1 MEFQAAGG
9 LVTMRLQDRFAW
21 GRRTYVMGILNVTSD
36 SFSGD
41 GMGEAGKVTVGRA
54 VDQARAFAAA
64 GADILD
70 IGGESTRPGSEPVTA
85 ATERNRVVPVINAVR
100 DALPG
105 IAVSIDTYRA
115 ETAEAALDA
124 GADMVNDVWG
134 LRADPDLGPLAASRR
149 APVILMHNRSKPG
162 AAVMDARLGGEYDA
176 PDYNDLLT
184 DVQTDLAAL
193 AANAEATG
201 IDKNQIVLDPGL
213 AFGKTVEQNLD
224 LIDQLG
230 FLKSLGYPLLVGPSR
245 KSFVGKVLNL
255 PVEERVE
262 GTAATVA
269 IAIARGADIVRVHDV
284 EAMVRVARMADAIVR
299 KG

>member
-1 MEFQAAGG
+1 
-9 LVTMRLQDRFAW
+9 MRLQDRFAW

-41 GMGEAGKVTVGRA
+41 GVGEAGKVTVGRA
-54 VDQARAFAAA
+54 VNQARAFAAA

-70 IGGESTRPGSEPVTA
+70 IGGESTRPESEPVTA

-100 DALPG
+100 DALPE

-124 GADMVNDVWG
+124 GADIVNDVWG

-184 DVQTDLAAL
+184 DVQTDLTAL

-201 IDKNQIVLDPGL
+201 IEKSQIVLDPGL

-299 KG
+299 GA

>member
-1 MEFQAAGG
+1 
-9 LVTMRLQDRFAW
+9 MRLQDRFAW

-213 AFGKTVEQNLD
+213 AFGKSVEQNLD

>member
-1 MEFQAAGG
+1 
-9 LVTMRLQDRFAW
+9 MRLQDCFAW
-21 GRRTYVMGILNVTSD
+21 GRRTYIMGILNVTSD

-85 ATERNRVVPVINAVR
+85 ATERHRVVPVINAVR

-176 PDYNDLLT
+176 PDSNALLT

-193 AANAEATG
+193 VANAEATG

-299 KG
+299 GG

>member
-1 MEFQAAGG
+1 
-9 LVTMRLQDRFAW
+9 MRLQDRFAW

-41 GMGEAGKVTVGRA
+41 GVGEAGKVTVGRA
-54 VDQARAFAAA
+54 VNQARAFAAA

-70 IGGESTRPGSEPVTA
+70 IGGESTRPGAEPVTA

-100 DALPG
+100 DALPE

-124 GADMVNDVWG
+124 GADIVNDVWG

-184 DVQTDLAAL
+184 DVQTDLTAL

-201 IDKNQIVLDPGL
+201 IEKSQIVLDPGL

-299 KG
+299 GA

>member
-1 MEFQAAGG
+1 
-9 LVTMRLQDRFAW
+9 MRLQDRFAW

-162 AAVMDARLGGEYDA
+162 DAVMDARLGGEYDA

-299 KG
+299 RG

>member
-1 MEFQAAGG
+1 
-9 LVTMRLQDRFAW
+9 MRLQDRFAW

-184 DVQTDLAAL
+184 DVQKDLAAL

-213 AFGKTVEQNLD
+213 AFGKTAEQNLG

-299 KG
+299 RG

>member
-1 MEFQAAGG
+1 
-9 LVTMRLQDRFAW
+9 
-21 GRRTYVMGILNVTSD
+21 MGILNVTSD

>member
-41 GMGEAGKVTVGRA
+41 GVGEAGKVTVGRA
-54 VDQARAFAAA
+54 VNQARAFAAA

-70 IGGESTRPGSEPVTA
+70 IGGESTRPESEPVTA

-100 DALPG
+100 DALPE

-124 GADMVNDVWG
+124 GADIVNDVWG

-184 DVQTDLAAL
+184 DVQTDLTAL

-201 IDKNQIVLDPGL
+201 IEKSQIVLDPGL

-299 KG
+299 GA

>member
-1 MEFQAAGG
+1 
-9 LVTMRLQDRFAW
+9 MRLQDRFAW

-299 KG
+299 RG

>member
-1 MEFQAAGG
+1 
-9 LVTMRLQDRFAW
+9 MRLQDRFAW

>member
-162 AAVMDARLGGEYDA
+162 DAVMDARLGGEYDA

-299 KG
+299 RG